1 MHSQQPPRGPY
12 VEQPATA
19 PGSRRLSAHTSSGRL
34 GELILIRHG
43 ETEWSRSGQHAGR
56 TDIPLTEAA

>member
-1 MHSQQPPRGPY
+1 MQGM
-12 VEQPATA
+12 
-19 PGSRRLSAHTSSGRL
+19 

-56 TDIPLTEAA
+56 TDIPLTDAGVAAGRA